1 MGVRGKESS
10 VATQTDLE
18 LEISSLALVDTHEHL
33 LPEDQWAGN
42 NAKLIEQM
50 EEAGEA
56 GWGDDRPDIL
66 QDLFRNYVR
75 SDLEVAGAT
84 KEAIQRLFDPASGDL
99 EARFSRIRDAWEA
112 TQYTGYGEAV
122 RLIAREVYDLDSIT
136 PEGLEA
142 AQRRLEELRQPAER
156 LRLLRDVAGLDH
168 VQIDD
173 FQWVCEP
180 DPSGPDFFLYDLSW
194 AAFARG
200 EVKFEQIQQET
211 GIQVS
216 RLDDLR
222 EALVAIFQR
231 YAPCAIA
238 VKAQHAYTRT
248 LHWEERSDEEAA
260 RALDATLAGGEDE
273 ATRLAMG
280 DWCWARGVELAVEH
294 NLPFKLH
301 TGHHA
306 GTGKMPIDWVRAG
319 NLCPLLARYPDARF
333 VLMHTSYPYSDELV
347 SIAKHYP
354 NVWVDLCWAWS
365 IDPYSSAD
373 FVRRFLH
380 AVPSNKLFGFGGDT
394 FWPTAAIAY
403 SIQARRGLQRALD
416 AEIAEGDL
424 SEPEAIT
431 IARRVMHDNQYACFD
446 IEGTRAAIHAHLQPA
461 GVA

>member
-1 MGVRGKESS
+1 L

-33 LPEDQWAGN
+33 LPEDQWAGD
-42 NAKLIEQM
+42 NAKLVERM
-50 EEAGEA
+50 KDAGES

-66 QDLFRNYVR
+66 QDLFMNYVP

-84 KEAIQRLFDPASGDL
+84 NEAIQRLFDPAAGDI
-99 EARFSRIRDAWEA
+99 ESRFVGIREAWEA
-112 TQYTGYGEAV
+112 TQFTGYGEAV
-122 RLIAREVYDLDSIT
+122 RLIARAVYGLGAIT
-136 PEGLEA
+136 PEGLET
-142 AQRRLEELRQPAER
+142 AQRKLEELRQPGER
-156 LRLLRDVAGLDH
+156 LRLLSEVAGLDH

-173 FQWVCEP
+173 FQWACKP
-180 DPSGPDFFLYDLSW
+180 DESGPDFFLYDLSW
-194 AAFARG
+194 AGFARG
-200 EVKFEQIQQET
+200 DVKVEDVQQET
-211 GIQVS
+211 GIEVS
-216 RLDDLR
+216 TIEDLR
-222 EALVAIFQR
+222 EALAAIFQR

-238 VKAQHAYTRT
+238 VKAQHAYQRT
-248 LHWEERSDEEAA
+248 LRWQERTDDEAA
-260 RALDATLAGGEDE
+260 NALRVVLAGGEVAE
-273 ATRLAMG
+273 AMRLALG

-306 GTGKMPIDWVRAG
+306 GTGRMPIDWVRAG
-319 NLCPLLARYPDARF
+319 NLCPLLARYPEARF

-365 IDPYSSAD
+365 IDSYSSAD

-380 AVPSNKLFGFGGDT
+380 TVPSNKLFGFGGDT

-403 SIQARRGLQRALD
+403 SIQARRGLQRALE

-424 SEPEAIT
+424 TEAEAIT
-431 IARRVMHDNQYACFD
+431 IARRLMRENQYACFD
-446 IEGTRAAIHAHLQPA
+446 IEGTRAAIRAQLQPA